1 MAEVKWIA
9 EVSSNHNGDFERSLK
24 LIDGVA
30 AAGFTS
36 VKFQLFEVEKLFSAE
51 ALAAKPFL
59 LDRKKW
65 ELAKGSVPALSD
77 AARSRGLDFG
87 LTPFYIEAIPELVP
101 FVDFFKVASYE
112 LLWSD
117 LLVEVARTGK
127 PIVVSTGM
135 ATMHEVMNSV
145 TVLRSA
151 GATDV
156 TVLHC
161 VSVYPAEP
169 AQCNLSAIESL
180 RVEVGAESG
189 WSDHTNDPS
198 VVRRALLRW
207 GATTVELH
215 VDLDTEGFEFA
226 EGHCWLLPKAKE
238 LIDEISAGVLWDGD
252 GVKNPTVSENSER
265 EWRADPVDGLRPL
278 RQFRKSLWN

>member
-51 ALAAKPFL
+51 ALVAKPFL